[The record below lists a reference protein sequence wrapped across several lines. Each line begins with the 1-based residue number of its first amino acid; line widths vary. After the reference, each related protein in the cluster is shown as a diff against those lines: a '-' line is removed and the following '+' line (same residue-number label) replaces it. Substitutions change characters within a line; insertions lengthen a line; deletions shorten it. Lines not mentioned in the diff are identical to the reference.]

1 MDRADAQARLERS
14 PIGHLATV
22 RADGTPHL
30 VPITFALDSER
41 IVHMVDQKPKT
52 TTRLQRLANIAANPR
67 VSLLVDHY
75 DDNWARLWWVRADGM
90 AEVVEHGTEWEA
102 ARAALTAKYPQY
114 IENPPLGPAV
124 LITIVEIRGWAA
136 SG

>member
-1 MDRADAQARLERS
+1 MKRADALARLERS

-22 RADGTPHL
+22 RADGSPHL

-52 TTRLQRLANIAANPR
+52 TTRLQRLANIEANPR
-67 VSLLVDHY
+67 ISLLVDHY
-75 DDNWARLWWVRADGM
+75 DDDWARLWWVRVDGM
-90 AEVVEHGTEWEA
+90 AQVVEDGTEWEA
-102 ARAALTAKYPQY
+102 ARQALASKYHHYQD
-114 IENPPLGPAV
+114 IPPSGPAV
-124 LITIVEIRGWAA
+124 LITIAEISGWAA

>member
-1 MDRADAQARLERS
+1 MNRADALARLERS

-22 RADGTPHL
+22 RPDGGPHL

-52 TTRLQRLANIAANPR
+52 TTQLQRLANIAANSR
-67 VSLLVDHY
+67 ISLLVDHY
-75 DDNWARLWWVRADGM
+75 DDDWSRLWWVRVDGVGN
-90 AEVVEHGTEWEA
+90 VVEEGPGWES
-102 ARAALTAKYPQY
+102 ARSALASKYPHY
-114 IENPPLGPAV
+114 RESPPLGPAV
-124 LITIVEIRGWAA
+124 LITIGNITGWVG

>member
-1 MDRADAQARLERS
+1 
-14 PIGHLATV
+14 
-22 RADGTPHL
+22 
-30 VPITFALDSER
+30 
-41 IVHMVDQKPKT
+41 MVDQKPKT
-52 TTRLQRLANIAANPR
+52 TTHLQRLVNIEANPE

-75 DDNWARLWWVRADGM
+75 DDDWSRLWWVRVDGM
-90 AEVVEHGTEWEA
+90 GRVVEDGAVWEA

-124 LITIVEIRGWAA
+124 VITIENLTAWVG

>member
-1 MDRADAQARLERS
+1 MDRADALARLERS
-14 PIGHLATV
+14 KIGHLATV
-22 RADGTPHL
+22 RADGAPHL
-30 VPITFALDSER
+30 VPITFAFDSVR

-52 TTRLQRLANIAANPR
+52 TTRLQRLANIAANPK

-75 DDNWARLWWVRADGM
+75 DDDWARLWWVRVDGR
-90 AEVVEHGTEWEA
+90 AQVVEHGTEWEA
-102 ARAALTAKYPQY
+102 AQGALTAKYPQY

-124 LITIVEIRGWAA
+124 LITIVEMRGWTA